1 MFCFLLIQN
10 NMLNLI
16 VVKFL
21 SSFDCYAVN
30 SGYKL
35 MKGRFVQQKFFK
47 QQLSSVNFVSAV
59 FSQIIRH
66 FLHRY
71 QNNAPWLPGCLDY
84 RPFFCRLSCTIDVIL
99 SDIANVLQIWSTP
112 YGYEELV
119 GEFEP
124 IRNRKIFW
132 VKDKRVN
139 SLASCANYSSLP
151 VFEGTKP
158 QVTLKL
164 KGHSFFFLVDKEGE
178 FLQPTL
184 FDKTVGMKRF

>member
-1 MFCFLLIQN
+1 MIQDIN
-10 NMLNLI
+10 RSRED
-16 VVKFL
+16 L
-21 SSFDCYAVN
+21 SSRN
-30 SGYKL
+30 SSNSSCHRSILLVLFLGSSLTISFLTNVSNYSPFYPSL
-35 MKGRFVQQKFFK
+35 PK
-47 QQLSSVNFVSAV
+47 QRTLVASVSRLP
-59 FSQIIRH
+59 SL
-66 FLHRY
+66 FLAFIQYHWRY
-71 QNNAPWLPGCLDY
+71 
-84 RPFFCRLSCTIDVIL
+84 F
-99 SDIANVLQIWSTP
+99 SDIANVLQIWSTLC
-112 YGYEELV
+112 GFEELA

-139 SLASCANYSSLP
+139 SLASCATYSSLP

>member
-1 MFCFLLIQN
+1 MIQDMNRSREDLSSRNSSNSSCHRSILLVLFLGSSLTISFLTNVSNYSPFYPSLPKQRTLVASVSRLPFLL
-10 NMLNLI
+10 
-16 VVKFL
+16 
-21 SSFDCYAVN
+21 
-30 SGYKL
+30 SG
-35 MKGRFVQQKFFK
+35 
-47 QQLSSVNFVSAV
+47 
-59 FSQIIRH
+59 
-66 FLHRY
+66 
-71 QNNAPWLPGCLDY
+71 
-84 RPFFCRLSCTIDVIL
+84 TIDVIL
-99 SDIANVLQIWSTP
+99 SDIANVLQIWSTLC
-112 YGYEELV
+112 GFEELA

-139 SLASCANYSSLP
+139 SLASCATYSTLP